1 MRKRINAKSSK
12 RFSIIISLL
21 LITLIA
27 SAGTLAW
34 VTATTDP
41 VENKFEVGSVI
52 PDINEDFNNE
62 TKSNVTVTNNG
73 NCTGYIRAAII
84 PTWGS
89 YNEDGKFTAV
99 SKKASLDDLD
109 ITFGSSNW
117 KKAQDGYYYYIKPVP
132 AGTTTEKL
140 IETASVS
147 TIEENYQMNLQIV
160 IDSIQAQPSSTV
172 LSQWTQVTAVAEDG
186 TLSVQNN

>member
-34 VTATTDP
+34 VTATTGP
-41 VENKFEVGSVI
+41 VENQFKVGSVI
-52 PDINEDFNNE
+52 LDINEDFNNE

-99 SKKASLDDLD
+99 NKKASLNDLN
-109 ITFGSSNW
+109 ITYGSDNW

-132 AGTTTEKL
+132 AGMTTEKL
-140 IETASVS
+140 IETATVA
-147 TIEENYQMNLQIV
+147 TIEDSYHMNLQIV
-160 IDSIQAQPSSTV
+160 VDSIQAQPNSAV
-172 LSQWTQVTAVAEDG
+172 LSQWKQVTAVAEDG
-186 TLSVQNN
+186 TLTVIQN

>member
-186 TLSVQNN
+186 TLTIQQN